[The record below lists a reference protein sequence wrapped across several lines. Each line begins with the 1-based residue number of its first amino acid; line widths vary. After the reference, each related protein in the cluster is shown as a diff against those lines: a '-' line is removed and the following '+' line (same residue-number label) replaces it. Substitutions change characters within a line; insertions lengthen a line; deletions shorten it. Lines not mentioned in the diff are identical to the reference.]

1 MKKLEILKKLKENG
15 PVAVLRSEDDES
27 IYRETKE
34 VIKGGIK
41 SIELTFTTPYVENA
55 IEKLSKEY
63 ANNKDVLIGAGTVL
77 DEITARLAIIK
88 GAKFI
93 VSPSFDK
100 KISKICNLYSI
111 PYLPGCGSVT
121 EIKMALESGCDV
133 IKLFPGSNF
142 GPSFIKDVKGPLP
155 YAQIMP
161 SGGVSLDNMKE
172 WMKYGALTVSIG
184 SALTKDKEK
193 IKETTEKYVEEF
205 NKI

>member
-1 MKKLEILKKLKENG
+1 MKKLEILKKIKENG
-15 PVAVLRSEDDES
+15 PVAVLRSENDES
-27 IYRETKE
+27 IYKETKE

-63 ANNKDVLIGAGTVL
+63 AYDKDVLIGAGTVL

-93 VSPSFDK
+93 VSPSFDE

-155 YAQIMP
+155 HVQIMP
-161 SGGVSLDNMKE
+161 SGGVNLENMEE
-172 WMKYGALTVSIG
+172 WIKYGALTVSIG
-184 SALTKDKEK
+184 SDLTKDKEK
-193 IKETTEKYVEEF
+193 IRETTEKYVKKF
-205 NKI
+205 NRI